1 MHLANLKLINF
12 KNYQKEDFSFTP
24 EINCF
29 VGDNGAGKTNLLDA
43 IHYLS
48 LTKSFLNSIDY
59 QNLKHGKDFF
69 SLLGTYM
76 KDQTE
81 SKVKCQ
87 LKAGEKKMI
96 SLNNNYYDKLSEH
109 IGLFPLVLI
118 APYDTDIIRGS
129 NDIRRKYFDGVMA
142 QLDKQYL
149 DDLIVYNHALRQRNY
164 VLRYTESHHK
174 VDMDLIEP
182 YDQIL
187 LSRGQKIYKQRKEF
201 LKSALPSI
209 QEHYNFISDH
219 KEHIRIKYRSDVDS
233 DNYEID
239 FKHSLRNDLAAK
251 RTHVGIHKDT
261 YKIEID
267 GYPINKFGSQ
277 GQQKSLIV
285 SLKLA
290 QFDILRNKNGFKPII
305 LMDDIFDKLDEH
317 RINKI
322 LNLVAGHTFGQIF
335 ITDARPERSV
345 AIFENIRVARY
356 IYEIKDGCIVQ
367 VKS

>member
-12 KNYQKEDFSFTP
+12 KNYQNEAFTFTS
-24 EINCF
+24 EINGF

-59 QNLKHGKDFF
+59 QNLRHGQEFF
-69 SLLGTYM
+69 SLLGTYS
-76 KDQTE
+76 KDQAE
-81 SKVKCQ
+81 FKVKCQ
-87 LKAGEKKMI
+87 LKAGEKKII
-96 SLNNNYYDKLSEH
+96 SLNNNFYDKLSEH

-118 APYDTDIIRGS
+118 APYDTDIIRGN
-129 NDIRRKYFDGVMA
+129 NDIRRKFFDGVIA
-142 QLDKQYL
+142 QLDRQYL
-149 DDLIVYNHALRQRNY
+149 VDLLKYNHALRQRNY
-164 VLRYTESHHK
+164 VLRYTESHNQ

-187 LSRGQKIYKQRKEF
+187 ISTGQKIYNQRKQF
-201 LKSALPSI
+201 LEMALPFI
-209 QEHYNFISDH
+209 QEHYEHISDH
-219 KEHIRIKYRSDVDS
+219 KEHIRFKYRSDVDS
-233 DNYEID
+233 DNFEIN
-239 FKHSLRNDLAAK
+239 FKRALKNDLAAK
-251 RTHVGIHKDT
+251 RTHIGIHKDE

-267 GYPINKFGSQ
+267 GYPIKKYGSQ

-285 SLKLA
+285 ALKLA
-290 QFDILRNKNGFKPII
+290 QFDILRKKNGFKPII

-335 ITDARPERSV
+335 ITDARPERTN
-345 AIFENIRVARY
+345 AIFNDIQADKI
-356 IYEIKDGCIVQ
+356 IYEIKDGSIVQ